1 MKFSE
6 KILLLRKNAGL
17 SQEALAEQL
26 HLSRQA
32 VSRWESGSAMPD
44 AANILQLS
52 RLFGVSADR
61 LLDDTL
67 APSAAPAES
76 AKAPQTEQLMF
87 YLLALEVMAL
97 LLQVMTVF
105 ILQNA
110 FFALLS
116 FLPFVCMIGGFEYAY
131 RKQPPTAA
139 TRAFRKRFYKI
150 SAWLGLYFPVRFVL
164 MAAARLY
171 PLPSPALE
179 CVILAVYICAAL
191 CICLSID
198 KADL

>member
-61 LLDDTL
+61 LLDDSNPGTTWFIVAKKPL
-67 APSAAPAES
+67 AA
-76 AKAPQTEQLMF
+76 
-87 YLLALEVMAL
+87 
-97 LLQVMTVF
+97 
-105 ILQNA
+105 
-110 FFALLS
+110 
-116 FLPFVCMIGGFEYAY
+116 
-131 RKQPPTAA
+131 
-139 TRAFRKRFYKI
+139 
-150 SAWLGLYFPVRFVL
+150 
-164 MAAARLY
+164 
-171 PLPSPALE
+171 
-179 CVILAVYICAAL
+179 
-191 CICLSID
+191 
-198 KADL
+198 